1 MDTWAPGRHRTTV
14 DAVLQSVD
22 QWLTQADGITISGGE
37 PFDQPSALE
46 ELLKGLRA
54 RSAADILVYSGYPL
68 ENIGLERLEGL
79 IDALITDPFRVDQPQ
94 TLALRGSNNQRLVC
108 LTALG
113 HARFNQFERRV
124 SQGERTLDV
133 MFDGPNGEIFLAGIP
148 ARGDLKRLAAL
159 LESQGHTI
167 NTTEDVRDY
176 E

>member
-1 MDTWAPGRHRTTV
+1 
-14 DAVLQSVD
+14 VLQSVD
-22 QWLTQADGITISGGE
+22 QWLTQTDGITISGGE

-68 ENIGLERLEGL
+68 ENLNLERLEGL
-79 IDALITDPFRVDQPQ
+79 IDALITDPFRVEQPQ

-148 ARGDLKRLAAL
+148 ARDRDASKRRTAAAVCGPAIASI
-159 LESQGHTI
+159 SQGV
-167 NTTEDVRDY
+167 EA
-176 E
+176 